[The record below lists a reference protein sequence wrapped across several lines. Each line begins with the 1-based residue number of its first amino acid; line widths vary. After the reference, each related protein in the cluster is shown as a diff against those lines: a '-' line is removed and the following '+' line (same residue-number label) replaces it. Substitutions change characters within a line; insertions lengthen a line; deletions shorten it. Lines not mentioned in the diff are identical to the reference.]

1 MRVPGFHPKRGF
13 TLTELIV
20 VIAIVMILMGLLLP
34 VLQGF
39 RKRARIAAAQ
49 QQMNA
54 FNVGIDAYRDQLGA
68 LPDDAVPSSNG
79 GELLW
84 YYLVRKIQVG
94 ETHYGP
100 FIEPKEAKLKTTSG
114 ANKELRSPAAP
125 DALCPG
131 YEYKRLKDDDGEFR
145 RYLIVDP
152 GPDGKLG
159 GTIDVSTGWS
169 GSGTDA
175 DDNIFSSSI
184 KK

>member
-1 MRVPGFHPKRGF
+1 MLVPVLQPKRGF

-54 FNVGIDAYRDQLGA
+54 LNVGVDAYREQLGM
-68 LPDDAVPSSNG
+68 LPDDTVPSTNG
-79 GELLW
+79 GEILW

-100 FIEPKEAKLKTTSG
+100 FVEPKEGKLKTTSG
-114 ANKELRSPAAP
+114 ANKELRSPVAP
-125 DALCPG
+125 DNTSPG
-131 YEYKRLKDDDGEFR
+131 YEYKRLKDEDGEFR

-152 GPDGKLG
+152 GPDGILG
-159 GTIDVSTGWS
+159 GTIDPTNGWS
-169 GSGTDA
+169 G
-175 DDNIFSSSI
+175 
-184 KK
+184 